1 MPRPNISITELP
13 NSITTDIDLA
23 TPNGMVKLF
32 RQTDAQIFNG
42 WDIYDGLC
50 DIEIIKKIKIAVDA
64 AAEILTFKGK
74 KKIIVAG
81 AGTSGRL
88 AMFISRNF
96 NRLCRQKKIK
106 FEYMIAGGDLALIK
120 AQEGAE
126 DDPITAQKELEKIV
140 GDAEKIL
147 YIGVTCGLS
156 APYIAGQLDY
166 TSDNSNKFFSILLGF
181 NPLELAR
188 KISIENW
195 DKRFYDVVEKIKKH
209 PKCVILNPVVGPEPI
224 TGSTRMKGGSA
235 TKIILDVL
243 FTASLIKAD
252 LLSPN
257 DLNEFLRP
265 YSSNMEDLIFNMIR
279 QYENAWINTYSQ
291 LENIA
296 RLIDLGGSALNSHKH
311 IYYIGSDVYG
321 ILGTIDA
328 SECPPTFGDSFDDIR
343 GYLPNGWN
351 DLFEA
356 KRDLSNV
363 GKEYHISLD
372 YFKQEILPNLSPMD
386 LVIFLGKEKDIELH
400 ETLFEKIKGKDTQLG
415 AVLINPACSSFPG
428 FDAVV
433 SLKIEPLGLI
443 NNTEILAEF
452 AMKLVLNDITT
463 GAHILSGKIY
473 HNRMIDLN
481 ISNTKLYYRTIGI
494 IQEIVNVDMDTAVES
509 ILKSIYETDTL
520 TYEQSGASISK
531 HINACKMRKKIVPCA
546 LLIATGNFNFI
557 EVHNAIEK
565 EPKVR
570 AIIEKIA
577 KENNSK
583 PDSKSKTLKKPKEKK
598 R

>member
-23 TPNGMVKLF
+23 TPNGIVKLF

-42 WDIYDGLC
+42 WDISDGLC

-74 KKIIVAG
+74 KKIIISG

-96 NRLCRQKKIK
+96 NRLFKKRGVKIR
-106 FEYMIAGGDLALIK
+106 FEYIIAGGDLALIK

-126 DDPITAQKELEKIV
+126 DNHITAQSDLINLT

-166 TSDNSNKFFSILLGF
+166 TSDHSDKFFSILIGF
-181 NPLELAR
+181 NPLEFAQ
-188 KISIENW
+188 KINIENW
-195 DKRFYDVVEKIKKH
+195 DKTFYSVVEKIKNH

-235 TKIILDVL
+235 TKLILEIL
-243 FTASLIKAD
+243 FTSALIKAD

-257 DLNEFLRP
+257 DLNEQLRP
-265 YSSNMEDLIFNMIR
+265 FCSNMEDLIFNMIR
-279 QYENAWINTYSQ
+279 QYENARINTYSQ

-296 RLIDLGGSALNSHKH
+296 HLIDLGGSALNSHKH
-311 IYYIGSDVYG
+311 IYFIGSDVYG
-321 ILGTIDA
+321 ILGTVDA
-328 SECPPTFGDSFDDIR
+328 SECPPTFGDSFDDVR

-351 DLFEA
+351 ELLES
-356 KRDLSNV
+356 KKDLSNV

-372 YFKQEILPNLSPMD
+372 YFQQEVLPYLSPMD

-400 ETLFEKIKGKDTQLG
+400 ETLFEKIRGKDTQLG
-415 AVLINPACSSFPG
+415 AVLINPANSSFPG

-443 NNTEILAEF
+443 NNTETLAEF

-463 GAHILSGKIY
+463 GAHILSGKVY

-494 IQEIVNVDMDTAVES
+494 IQEIVNVDMDTAVDS
-509 ILKSIYETDTL
+509 LLKSIYETDTL
-520 TYEQSGASISK
+520 TYEQLRASISQ
-531 HINACKMRKKIVPCA
+531 HIKACKKRKKIVPYA
-546 LLIATGNFNFI
+546 LHIATGNVNFV
-557 EVHNAIEK
+557 EARNAIKK

-570 AIIEKIA
+570 ASIERIA
-577 KENNSK
+577 
-583 PDSKSKTLKKPKEKK
+583 KEKK